1 MSKVLRHNKLNKE
14 QAAKKIAEEDFDR
27 TILSFYKYVRIKKP
41 ERLRE
46 LLFEEWEALG
56 VLGRVYV
63 AEEGINAQ
71 VSIPDFNLEAF
82 KNQVKGIS
90 LFKDLDFKEAIEK
103 NNYSFFKLTI
113 KVKDQI
119 VADGLKP
126 SDYDV
131 TNPGKH
137 VNAKEWNELMERGA
151 IVVDMRNHYES
162 EVGHFN
168 GALLPESVTFKEE
181 LPLVK
186 NLLSGKE
193 NEKVLLYCT
202 GGIRCEKASA
212 YLKNEGFKKVHQL
225 SGGIVRYAQQVKE
238 HGLENK
244 FKGKNFVFDN
254 RLGERVSE
262 DIISN
267 CHQCGQK
274 SDNHTNC
281 ANLNCNLLFIQC
293 DDCNRKNKNCCSP
306 ACIEI
311 TLLSEEKQ
319 KKIRS
324 KRRKKPIFNNHRK
337 VDLSLNFK
345 K

>member
-41 ERLRE
+41 EILRE
-46 LLFEEWEALG
+46 LLFEEWEGLG

-82 KNQVKGIS
+82 KTQVKGFS
-90 LFKDLDFKEAIEK
+90 HFKGLDFKEAIEK

-137 VNAKEWNELMERGA
+137 VNAKEWNELMEKGA

-254 RLGERVSE
+254 RLGERISE

-306 ACIEI
+306 SCIEI

>member
-1 MSKVLRHNKLNKE
+1 M
-14 QAAKKIAEEDFDR
+14 
-27 TILSFYKYVRIKKP
+27 
-41 ERLRE
+41 
-46 LLFEEWEALG
+46 
-56 VLGRVYV
+56 
-63 AEEGINAQ
+63 
-71 VSIPDFNLEAF
+71 
-82 KNQVKGIS
+82 
-90 LFKDLDFKEAIEK
+90 EK
-103 NNYSFFKLTI
+103 
-113 KVKDQI
+113 
-119 VADGLKP
+119 
-126 SDYDV
+126 
-131 TNPGKH
+131 
-137 VNAKEWNELMERGA
+137 GA

-238 HGLENK
+238 HGLKNK

-293 DDCNRKNKNCCSP
+293 GDCKKKTKNCCSP
-306 ACIEI
+306 ACLET
-311 TLLSEEKQ
+311 TLLSEEEQ
-319 KKIRS
+319 KKIRA
-324 KRRKKPIFNNHRK
+324 KRKKTSIFNNHRK

>member
-1 MSKVLRHNKLNKE
+1 MSKVLLHNKLNQVE
-14 QAAKKIAEEDFDR
+14 AAKKIAEEGFER
-27 TILSFYKYVRIKKP
+27 TILSFYKYVIIKNPK
-41 ERLRE
+41 RLRN
-46 LLFEEWEALG
+46 LLFEEWEGLN
-56 VLGRVYV
+56 VLGRVYL
-63 AEEGINAQ
+63 AEEGVNAQ
-71 VSIPDFNLEAF
+71 ISVPDFKLDAF
-82 KNQVKGIS
+82 KALVSEVPCFKG
-90 LFKDLDFKEAIEK
+90 LDFKEAIEK
-103 NNYSFFKLTI
+103 NSYSFFKLTI
-113 KVKDQI
+113 KVKNQI

-126 SDYDV
+126 GDYDV

-137 VNAKEWNELMERGA
+137 INAKVWNELMDQGA

-186 NLLSGKE
+186 KLLSGKE

-212 YLKNEGFKKVHQL
+212 YLKNEGFKGVHQL
-225 SGGIVRYAQQVKE
+225 SGGIVRYALQVKE
-238 HGLENK
+238 SGLENK

-254 RLGERVSE
+254 RLGERVS
-262 DIISN
+262 DDVISN

-293 DDCNRKNKNCCSP
+293 DNCKKKTKNCCSP
-306 ACIEI
+306 ACLET
-311 TLLSEEKQ
+311 TLLSEKEQ
-319 KKIRS
+319 KITRAKGG
-324 KRRKKPIFNNHRK
+324 KKSVFNNHRK

>member
-1 MSKVLRHNKLNKE
+1 MSKVFSHNKLNR
-14 QAAKKIAEEDFDR
+14 AASAKKITDEGFER
-27 TILSFYKYVRIKKP
+27 TVLSFYKYVTIDDP
-41 ERLRE
+41 EQLRD
-46 LLFEEWEALG
+46 LLFEKWDKLN
-56 VLGRVYV
+56 VLGRVYL
-63 AEEGINAQ
+63 AKEGVNAQ
-71 VSIPDFNLEAF
+71 VSVPDFNLKSFSSMVGEVGCFNGVYF
-82 KNQVKGIS
+82 KVG
-90 LFKDLDFKEAIEK
+90 LEK

-119 VADGLKP
+119 VADGLSSK
-126 SDYDV
+126 DYDV
-131 TNPGKH
+131 TKPGIH
-137 VNAKEWNELMERGA
+137 VDAKEWNELMEDGA

-162 EVGHFN
+162 EIGHFK
-168 GALLPESVTFKEE
+168 GAVLPESVTFKEE

-186 NLLSGKE
+186 KLLKGKE
-193 NEKVLLYCT
+193 DEKVLLYCT

-212 YLKNEGFKKVHQL
+212 YLKNEGFQKVHQL
-225 SGGIVRYAQQVKE
+225 SGGIVSYAQQVKE
-238 HGLENK
+238 NGLENK

-293 DDCNRKNKNCCSP
+293 GECKKENQNCCSP
-306 ACIEI
+306 SCLSI
-311 TLLSEEKQ
+311 TLLSEKEQ
-319 KKIRS
+319 KKLRVNQV
-324 KRRKKPIFNNHRK
+324 KKTSFSNHK
-337 VDLSLNFK
+337 KTDLSLNFK

>member
-1 MSKVLRHNKLNKE
+1 MSKVLRYNKLNKE
-14 QAAKKIAEEDFDR
+14 QAAKKIAEEGFDR
-27 TILSFYKYVRIKKP
+27 TVLSFYKYVRIKNP
-41 ERLRE
+41 ERLRD
-46 LLFEEWEALG
+46 LLFEQWEALC

-71 VSIPDFNLEAF
+71 VSVPDFNLEAF
-82 KNQVKGIS
+82 KAQVKGIAH
-90 LFKDLDFKEAIEK
+90 FKDLDFKVAIEK

-137 VNAKEWNELMERGA
+137 VNAKEWNELMEKGA

-162 EVGHFN
+162 EVGHFS

-212 YLKNEGFKKVHQL
+212 YLKNEGFKEVHQL
-225 SGGIVRYAQQVKE
+225 SGGIVRYAQEVKE

-262 DIISN
+262 DVVSN

-293 DDCNRKNKNCCSP
+293 EGCKKKNKNCCSP

>member
-1 MSKVLRHNKLNKE
+1 MSKILRHNKLNKE

-27 TILSFYKYVRIKKP
+27 TLLSFYKYVRIKYP
-41 ERLRE
+41 ERLRD
-46 LLFEEWEALG
+46 LLFEKWEALL

-63 AEEGINAQ
+63 SEEGINAQ
-71 VSIPDFNLEAF
+71 VSVPDFNLVAF
-82 KNQVKGIS
+82 KEQVNGVARFKG
-90 LFKDLDFKEAIEK
+90 LDFKEAIEK
-103 NNYSFFKLTI
+103 NNFSFLKLTI

-126 SDYDV
+126 CDYDV
-131 TNPGKH
+131 TNSGKH
-137 VNAKEWNELMERGA
+137 VNAKEWNELMDKGA

-168 GALLPESVTFKEE
+168 GALLPESVTYKEG

-186 NLLSGKE
+186 KLLLGKE

-212 YLKNEGFKKVHQL
+212 YLKNEGFKDVHQL
-225 SGGIVRYAQQVKE
+225 SGGIVKYAQQVKE

-254 RLGERVSE
+254 RLGERVS
-262 DIISN
+262 DDVISN

-293 DDCNRKNKNCCSP
+293 NDCSKKTKNCCSP
-306 ACIEI
+306 ACIET

-319 KKIRS
+319 KKIRA

>member
-14 QAAKKIAEEDFDR
+14 QAAKKIAEEGFDR
-27 TILSFYKYVRIKKP
+27 TILSFYKYVRIENP
-41 ERLRE
+41 ERLRD
-46 LLFEEWEALG
+46 LLFKEWEALC

-63 AEEGINAQ
+63 AEEGVNAQ
-71 VSIPDFNLEAF
+71 VSVPDFKLEAF
-82 KNQVKGIS
+82 KTQVS
-90 LFKDLDFKEAIEK
+90 EVPNFKSLDFKEAIEK

-119 VADGLKP
+119 VADGLMTG
-126 SDYDV
+126 DYDV
-131 TNPGKH
+131 TKPGKH
-137 VNAKEWNELMERGA
+137 VNAKEWNELMEKGA

-162 EVGHFN
+162 EVGHFK
-168 GALLPESVTFKEE
+168 GALLPNSVTFKEE

-186 NLLSGKE
+186 NLLKGKE

-212 YLKNEGFKKVHQL
+212 YLKNDGFKEVHQL
-225 SGGIVRYAQQVKE
+225 SGGIVSYAQQVKE
-238 HGLENK
+238 YGLENK

-254 RLGERVSE
+254 RLGERVSQ

-274 SDNHTNC
+274 SDKHTNC

-293 DDCNRKNKNCCSP
+293 GVCKKKNKNCCSP
-306 ACIEI
+306 ACIET
-311 TLLSEEKQ
+311 TLLSEDEQ
-319 KKIRS
+319 KKIRVNKK
-324 KRRKKPIFNNHRK
+324 KRPIFNNHRK

>member
-1 MSKVLRHNKLNKE
+1 MSKVLRHNKLNRLD
-14 QAAKKIAEEDFDR
+14 AVKKIAEEDFDR
-27 TILSFYKYVRIKKP
+27 TILSFYKYVKIKKP
-41 ERLRE
+41 EMLRN
-46 LLFEEWEALG
+46 LLFEDWEGLN
-56 VLGRVYV
+56 VLGRVYL

-71 VSIPDFNLEAF
+71 VSVPDFNLEAF
-82 KNQVKGIS
+82 KDLVNDNAHFKGV
-90 LFKDLDFKEAIEK
+90 DFKVAIEK
-103 NNYSFFKLTI
+103 NNYSFFKLAI
-113 KVKDQI
+113 KVKAQI
-119 VADGLKP
+119 VADGLK
-126 SDYDV
+126 SGDYDV

-137 VNAKEWNELMERGA
+137 VNAKEWNELMEKGA

-162 EVGHFN
+162 EVGHFK
-168 GALLPESVTFKEE
+168 GALLPGSVTFKEE

-186 NLLSGKE
+186 KLLTGKE
-193 NEKVLLYCT
+193 KEKVLLYCT

-212 YLKNEGFKKVHQL
+212 YLKKEGFNEVHQL
-225 SGGIVRYAQQVKE
+225 SGGIVRYAHQVKE

-254 RLGERVSE
+254 RLGERVSN
-262 DIISN
+262 DIISS

-293 DDCNRKNKNCCSP
+293 DKCKKKNKNCCSP
-306 ACIEI
+306 ACIET
-311 TLLSEEKQ
+311 TLLSDGEQ
-319 KKIRS
+319 KKIRANRE
-324 KRRKKPIFNNHRK
+324 RRPIFNNHRK

>member
-1 MSKVLRHNKLNKE
+1 MSKDLRHNKLNPIE
-14 QAAKKIAEEDFDR
+14 AAKKIAEEGFDR
-27 TILSFYKYVRIKKP
+27 TILSFYKYIRIKNP
-41 ERLRE
+41 ERLRN
-46 LLFEEWEALG
+46 LLFVEWEGLS

-63 AEEGINAQ
+63 AKEGINAQ
-71 VSIPDFNLEAF
+71 VSVPNFNLAAF
-82 KNQVKGIS
+82 KTLVNKVPY
-90 LFKDLDFKEAIEK
+90 FKNLDFKGAIEE

-126 SDYDV
+126 GDYDV

-137 VNAKEWNELMERGA
+137 VNAKEWNELIDQGE

-162 EVGHFN
+162 EVGHFD

-186 NLLSGKE
+186 NLLSGME

-212 YLKNEGFKKVHQL
+212 YLKNEGFKEVYQL

-238 HGLENK
+238 SGLENK

-254 RLGERVSE
+254 RLGERVSD
-262 DIISN
+262 DIVSI

-293 DDCNRKNKNCCSP
+293 NNCKKKTKNCCSP
-306 ACIEI
+306 TCLET
-311 TLLSEEKQ
+311 TLLSKEEQ
-319 KKIRS
+319 KKIRA
-324 KRRKKPIFNNHRK
+324 KIEKKPIFNNHRK

>member
-27 TILSFYKYVRIKKP
+27 TILSFYKYVRINTP

-82 KNQVKGIS
+82 KAQVKGFS
-90 LFKDLDFKEAIEK
+90 HFKGLDFKEAIEK

-137 VNAKEWNELMERGA
+137 VNAKEWNELMEKGA

-274 SDNHTNC
+274 SDSHTNC

>member
-1 MSKVLRHNKLNKE
+1 MFKVLLHNKLNQVE
-14 QAAKKIAEEDFDR
+14 AAKKIAEEGFER
-27 TILSFYKYVRIKKP
+27 TVLSFYKYVRIKDP
-41 ERLRE
+41 ERIRN
-46 LLFEEWEALG
+46 LLFEEWEGLN

-63 AEEGINAQ
+63 AKEGINAQ
-71 VSIPDFNLEAF
+71 VSVPDFNLAMF
-82 KNQVKGIS
+82 KALVSEVPYFKG
-90 LFKDLDFKEAIEK
+90 LDFKEAIEK

-119 VADGLKP
+119 VADGLRP

-137 VNAKEWNELMERGA
+137 VNAKEWNELMDNGA

-168 GALLPESVTFKEE
+168 GAILPGSVTFKEE

-212 YLKNEGFKKVHQL
+212 YLKNEGFKGVHQL
-225 SGGIVRYAQQVKE
+225 SGGIVRYAQQVKGS
-238 HGLENK
+238 GLENK

-254 RLGERVSE
+254 RLGERVSN

-293 DDCNRKNKNCCSP
+293 GDCKKKAKNCCSL
-306 ACIEI
+306 ACLET
-311 TLLSEEKQ
+311 TLLSEEEQ
-319 KKIRS
+319 KKIRV
-324 KRRKKPIFNNHRK
+324 KREKNPIYNNHRK

>member
-1 MSKVLRHNKLNKE
+1 VSKVLRHNKLNKE

-41 ERLRE
+41 EILRNI
-46 LLFEEWEALG
+46 LFEEWEALS

-71 VSIPDFNLEAF
+71 VSVPDFNLEAF
-82 KNQVKGIS
+82 KAQIKGVS
-90 LFKDLDFKEAIEK
+90 HFKGLDFKEAIEK

-137 VNAKEWNELMERGA
+137 VNAKEWNELMEKGA

-168 GALLPESVTFKEE
+168 GALLPDSVTFKEE

-274 SDNHTNC
+274 SDSHTNC

-293 DDCNRKNKNCCSP
+293 DDCNKKNKNCCSP
-306 ACIEI
+306 ACIET

>member
-27 TILSFYKYVRIKKP
+27 TVLSFYKYVRIKNPK
-41 ERLRE
+41 RLRN
-46 LLFEEWEALG
+46 LVFEEWETLG

-71 VSIPDFNLEAF
+71 VSVPDFNLEAF
-82 KNQVKGIS
+82 KAQIKGVS
-90 LFKDLDFKEAIEK
+90 HFKGLDFKEAIEK

-137 VNAKEWNELMERGA
+137 VNAKEWNELIEKGA

-274 SDNHTNC
+274 SDSHTNC

-293 DDCNRKNKNCCSP
+293 DDCNKKNKNCCSP
-306 ACIEI
+306 ACVET

-319 KKIRS
+319 KKTRS

>member
-27 TILSFYKYVRIKKP
+27 TILSFYKYVRIKNP

-46 LLFEEWEALG
+46 LLFEKWEALG
-56 VLGRVYV
+56 VLGRIYV

-82 KNQVKGIS
+82 KTQVKGFS
-90 LFKDLDFKEAIEK
+90 HFKALDFKEAIEK

-131 TNPGKH
+131 TNAGKH

-281 ANLNCNLLFIQC
+281 ANLNCNLLLFSATIV
-293 DDCNRKNKNCCSP
+293 
-306 ACIEI
+306 I
-311 TLLSEEKQ
+311 
-319 KKIRS
+319 KKIKTVVLRL
-324 KRRKKPIFNNHRK
+324 
-337 VDLSLNFK
+337 V
-345 K
+345 

>member
-41 ERLRE
+41 EILRN
-46 LLFEEWEALG
+46 LLFEEWETLG

-71 VSIPDFNLEAF
+71 VSVPDFNLEAF
-82 KNQVKGIS
+82 KNQVKGVS
-90 LFKDLDFKEAIEK
+90 HFKGLDFKEAIEK

-137 VNAKEWNELMERGA
+137 VNAKEWNELMEGGA

-254 RLGERVSE
+254 RLGERISE

-274 SDNHTNC
+274 SDSHTNC

-293 DDCNRKNKNCCSP
+293 DDCNKKNKNCCSP

>member
-1 MSKVLRHNKLNKE
+1 VSKVLRHNKLNKE

-71 VSIPDFNLEAF
+71 VSIPDFNLGAF
-82 KNQVKGIS
+82 KAQVKGFS
-90 LFKDLDFKEAIEK
+90 HFKGLDFKEAIEK

-137 VNAKEWNELMERGA
+137 VNAKEWNELMEGGA

>member
-1 MSKVLRHNKLNKE
+1 MSKVSHHNKLNQLE
-14 QAAKKIAEEDFDR
+14 SAKKIAKEGFER
-27 TILSFYKYVRIKKP
+27 AILSFYRYVRIKNP
-41 ERLRE
+41 ERIRN
-46 LLFEEWEALG
+46 LLFKEWESLS

-63 AEEGINAQ
+63 AKEGINAQ
-71 VSIPDFNLEAF
+71 VSVPDFKLAAF
-82 KNQVKGIS
+82 KALVNEVPCLKG
-90 LFKDLDFKEAIEK
+90 LDFKEAIEM

-119 VADGLKP
+119 VADGLGP
-126 SDYDV
+126 NDYDV
-131 TNPGKH
+131 SNPGKH
-137 VNAKEWNELMERGA
+137 VNAKEWNVLMEQGA

-168 GALLPESVTFKEE
+168 GAILPGSVTFKEG

-193 NEKVLLYCT
+193 NEKILLYCT

-212 YLKNEGFKKVHQL
+212 YLKKEGFKGVHQL
-225 SGGIVRYAQQVKE
+225 SGGIVKYAHQVKE
-238 HGLENK
+238 IGLENK

-254 RLGERVSE
+254 RLGERVSNN
-262 DIISN
+262 IISS

-274 SDNHTNC
+274 NDNHTNC

-293 DDCNRKNKNCCSP
+293 EDCKKITKNCCSP
-306 ACIEI
+306 ACLET
-311 TLLSEEKQ
+311 TLLSEEEQ
-319 KKIRS
+319 KKIRA
-324 KRRKKPIFNNHRK
+324 KREKKPIYNNHRK
-337 VDLSLNFK
+337 VGLSLNFK

>member
-1 MSKVLRHNKLNKE
+1 MSKVLRHNKLNKIE
-14 QAAKKIAEEDFDR
+14 AAKKIAGEVFDR
-27 TILSFYKYVRIKKP
+27 SVLSFYKYVRIKSP
-41 ERLRE
+41 ERLRGV
-46 LLFEEWEALG
+46 LFEEWEELN
-56 VLGRVYV
+56 VLGRVYL
-63 AEEGINAQ
+63 AKEGVNAQ
-71 VSIPDFNLEAF
+71 VSVPDFNLEAF
-82 KNQVKGIS
+82 KVMVNDVAYFKG
-90 LFKDLDFKEAIEK
+90 LDFKEAIEK

-119 VADGLKP
+119 VADGLSPK
-126 SDYDV
+126 DYDI

-137 VNAKEWNELMERGA
+137 VNAKEWNELMEQGA

-168 GALLPESVTFKEE
+168 GAILPESVTFKEE

-186 NLLSGKE
+186 KILSGKE

-212 YLKNEGFKKVHQL
+212 YLKNEGFKGVHQL
-225 SGGIVRYAQQVKE
+225 SGGILRYAKEVKE

-262 DIISN
+262 DVISN
-267 CHQCGQK
+267 CHQCDQK

-293 DDCNRKNKNCCSP
+293 DDCRKKNKNCCSP
-306 ACIEI
+306 ACLE
-311 TLLSEEKQ
+311 TALLSEEEQ
-319 KKIRS
+319 KKIRA
-324 KRRKKPIFNNHRK
+324 KRIKKTIFNNHRK

>member
-1 MSKVLRHNKLNKE
+1 MSKVLHHNKLNQVE
-14 QAAKKIAEEDFDR
+14 AAKKIAGEGFDR
-27 TILSFYKYVRIKKP
+27 SVLSFYKYVRIKNP
-41 ERLRE
+41 ERLRGV
-46 LLFEEWEALG
+46 LFKGWEGLN
-56 VLGRVYV
+56 VLGRVYL
-63 AEEGINAQ
+63 AKEGVNAQ
-71 VSIPDFNLEAF
+71 VSVPDFNLDAF
-82 KNQVKGIS
+82 KALVNDVTCFKG
-90 LFKDLDFKEAIEK
+90 LDFKESIEK
-103 NNYSFFKLTI
+103 NNYSFFKLTV

-119 VADGLKP
+119 VADGL
-126 SDYDV
+126 SLGDYDI

-137 VNAKEWNELMERGA
+137 VDAKEWNELIEQGA

-168 GALLPESVTFKEE
+168 GAILPEAVTFKEE

-212 YLKNEGFKKVHQL
+212 YLKNKGFKCVHQL
-225 SGGIVRYAQQVKE
+225 SGGIIGYAKQVKE
-238 HGLENK
+238 NGLENK

-254 RLGERVSE
+254 RLGERISE
-262 DIISN
+262 DVISY
-267 CHQCGQK
+267 CHQCNQK

-293 DDCNRKNKNCCSP
+293 VDCRKRNKNCCSP
-306 ACIEI
+306 TCLET
-311 TLLSEEKQ
+311 TLLSEEEQ
-319 KKIRS
+319 KKIRV
-324 KRRKKPIFNNHRK
+324 KRRTKPIFNNHRK
-337 VDLSLNFK
+337 VDLTLNFK